1 MDLEGF
7 STPLK
12 LNPDG
17 SAVLEELR
25 RTSEPTIVFGME
37 PKAAEKVLRETVDP
51 ILRDAGLPWN
61 KVDHYRWYVKD
72 LARVFCRNCGPDL
85 AFHIELLLRK
95 WTGYGLEINSMQII
109 LHEVYNK
116 VRQPV
121 AEETDQ
127 HEAGQGPKA

>member
-7 STPLK
+7 STPLR

-17 SAVLEELR
+17 SSVLEELR
-25 RTSEPTIVFGME
+25 RTNELTIVFGME
-37 PKAAEKVLRETVDP
+37 PRAAEMVLRETVDP

-72 LARVFCRNCGPDL
+72 LARVFCRNSGSDL

-95 WTGYGLEINSMQII
+95 WTNYGLEINSMQII
-109 LHEVYNK
+109 LHEVYKK

-121 AEETDQ
+121 AEEEKQ
-127 HEAGQGPKA
+127 YEAGQGPQA